1 MNYKGG
7 IRGANKAMRVLSG
20 IENCNGSFRQIW
32 QKTGLHREDLKTEL
46 EVLLHLGFVEVVSRS
61 EQGDGCAGPI
71 VRNRYVI
78 RTSSSYRVTDK
89 GRRAFLSLD

>member
-32 QKTGLHREDLKTEL
+32 QKTGLHHEDLKTEL

-61 EQGDGCAGPI
+61 EQGDGCAGSRM
-71 VRNRYVI
+71 RNRHAA
-78 RTSSSYRVTDK
+78 RMGAAYRVTEK
-89 GRRAFLSLD
+89 GRRAFLSFE